1 MIYKWGKY
9 KLYWGDGHLNV
20 HGKDIWYPELTWE
33 RLERIF
39 EAAKAHLDF
48 LPIAYY
54 PFIWYEKNGLI
65 IESCGHRDKFLDEW
79 VLIQEAIAKM
89 NSPGT
94 FITFLGYEWHGNR
107 RRYGDHNVYY
117 LKDYMPLDAS
127 ETLPEL
133 YDNLRE
139 NEGIAIPHHTAYQ
152 VGERGKDWNFHDD
165 DLSPFVE
172 IYSAHGSSEGCDT
185 PFTLNKNMDMGPRTS
200 GGTILEGLERG
211 YRLGITASG
220 DNHRDFAGVWGNG
233 LMAVYAENL
242 TRESIWDAFMKRRIY
257 GVTGDRIKLKFSI
270 NDYMMGELI
279 RYQGDPVEVKAEVIG
294 CHIIDKVEIIKN
306 GKVVYTYCHQGRWQ
320 LPTYKDVIRAKIRI
334 ECGWGP
340 QRRFGIKALTPK
352 VWRMSIEVVDG
363 KLISIEPCF
372 TDFGQKII
380 STSKNSCEWIFTTKP
395 KSIQGIIFEV
405 ESPLKGEI
413 NIEIDRKVH
422 KFALESLL
430 KQGRIIALKEEA
442 MKMISQQFNLS
453 PEDVENPDVYWHHA
467 WKVKIH
473 RAIPQEA
480 YHVKIKFTDRN
491 LRDGRNYYYLRATQ
505 VNGQMAWSSP
515 IWIDK

>member
-1 MIYKWGKY
+1 MDFRWGEY
-9 KLYWGDGHLNV
+9 RLYWGDGHLNV

-39 EAAKAHLDF
+39 EAAKSHLDF

-79 VLIQEAIAKM
+79 ALIQEAVAKM

-94 FITFLGYEWHGNR
+94 FVTFLGYEWHGNR

-133 YDNLRE
+133 YEHLRE
-139 NEGIAIPHHTAYQ
+139 NQGIAIPHHTAYQ
-152 VGERGKDWNFHDD
+152 VGERGKDWSFHDD

-172 IYSAHGSSEGCDT
+172 IYSSHGSSEGCDT
-185 PFTLNKNMDMGPRTS
+185 PFTLNRNMDMGPRTS
-200 GGTILEGLERG
+200 GGTVIDGLERG

-220 DNHRDFAGVWGNG
+220 DNHWDFAGVWGNG
-233 LMAVYAENL
+233 LMAVYAKEL
-242 TRESIWDAFMKRRIY
+242 TRESIWDAFMNRRIY

-270 NDYMMGELI
+270 NDHMMGEVFK
-279 RYQGDPVEVKAEVIG
+279 YEGPVEVKAEIIG
-294 CHIIDKVEIIKN
+294 CHIIDKIEIIKN
-306 GKVVYTYCHQGRWQ
+306 GDVVYAYCHQGRWR
-320 LPTYKDVIRAKIRI
+320 LPTDKGVVRVKIRI

-340 QRRFGIKALTPK
+340 QERFGVKVSKPK
-352 VWRMSIEVVDG
+352 VWSMSLEVVDG
-363 KLISIEPCF
+363 KLISVEPCF
-372 TDFGQKII
+372 TDFGQRII
-380 STSKNSCEWIFTTKP
+380 STSDSLCEWIFTTKP
-395 KSIQGIIFEV
+395 KSIQGMIFEV
-405 ESPLKGEI
+405 ESPLKGII
-413 NIEIDRKVH
+413 NIEIDH
-422 KFALESLL
+422 KTYRFTLEELL
-430 KQGRIIALKEEA
+430 KRGMVIALKEEA
-442 MKMISQQFNLS
+442 MRMISQQFNLS
-453 PEDVENPDVYWHHA
+453 PEDIENPDVYWHHA
-467 WKVKIH
+467 WKVKVH

-480 YHVKIKFTDRN
+480 YHVKIRFKDKS
-491 LRDGRNYYYLRATQ
+491 LRDGRNYYYLRVTQ
-505 VNGQMAWSSP
+505 ANGQMAWSSP